1 MVKKERKLAAL
12 RRRYAQ
18 ARRHLAPTGWL
29 LQGTITERTIR
40 REDRERPGKHRDYGP
55 YYQWTWKREGK
66 TVTVNLTP
74 RQAQAY
80 REAIANHQALEKTL
94 QQMRRLSRK
103 ILEAT
108 LPGVKKRRS
117 TPRSAPA

>member
-1 MVKKERKLAAL
+1 MTKKEKKLDAL
-12 RRRYAQ
+12 LRRYAQ
-18 ARRHLAPTGWL
+18 ARRHLAQTGWL

-40 REDRERPGKHRDYGP
+40 REDPERPARHKDYGP

-80 REAIANHQALEKTL
+80 REAIGSHQGLEKTL
-94 QQMRRLSRK
+94 QEMRSLSRK

>member
-1 MVKKERKLAAL
+1 MVKKERKLEAL

-18 ARRHLAPTGWL
+18 ARECLARAGWV
-29 LQGTITERTIR
+29 LQGTISERTIR
-40 REDRERPGKHRDYGP
+40 REDPERPGKHKEYGP

-80 REAIANHQALEKTL
+80 REAIGNHQALEKTL
-94 QQMRRLSRK
+94 QEMRNLSRK

-117 TPRSAPA
+117 RPRSAPA